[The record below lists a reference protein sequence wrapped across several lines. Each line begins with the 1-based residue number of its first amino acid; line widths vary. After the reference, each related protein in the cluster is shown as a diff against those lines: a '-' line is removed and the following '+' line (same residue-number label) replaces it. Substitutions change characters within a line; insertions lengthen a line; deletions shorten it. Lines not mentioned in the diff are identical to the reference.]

1 MLYFCRYNTVFLGIG
16 TIDID
21 LKTHSTAQHRLLIY
35 EPKCVTLNNTL
46 FLLGRSEGRRMGDRF
61 VNFLAHLFLSGD
73 TPELL
78 VGNLMGDFVK
88 GKLDGRFP
96 PGIEQG
102 ILLHREIDSFAG
114 QNHHFLRS
122 KRRLDPSF
130 GLYRGVLV
138 DLFYDHFLA
147 AHWEDYA
154 DVPLSLFI
162 SDAWRVLCEHKEF
175 LPDRLKRIM
184 PFMFR
189 EWLPSYSDLGGI
201 AAVLHR
207 ISRFRV
213 KRANRLGKGAE
224 ELSRHYGGLYEDFR
238 KFIPELIHS
247 MAPNSDFQIVGKSA
261 AQYQP

>member
-1 MLYFCRYNTVFLGIG
+1 
-16 TIDID
+16 
-21 LKTHSTAQHRLLIY
+21 
-35 EPKCVTLNNTL
+35 
-46 FLLGRSEGRRMGDRF
+46 
-61 VNFLAHLFLSGD
+61 VNFLTHLFLSSGA
-73 TPELL
+73 PELL

-88 GKLDGRFP
+88 GRLDGRFP

-114 QNHHFLRS
+114 QNWHFLRS
-122 KRRLDPSF
+122 KRRLDQSL

-154 DVPLSLFI
+154 DVPLSVFI

-175 LPDRLKRIM
+175 LPDKLQRVM

-189 EWLPSYSDLGGI
+189 DWLPSYSDIGGI

-207 ISRFRV
+207 ISRFRL
-213 KRANRLGKGAE
+213 KRANPLGEGAE
-224 ELSRHYGGLYEDFR
+224 ALSRHYGELYGDFR
-238 KFIPELIHS
+238 KFLPELIAFS
-247 MAPNSDFQIVGKSA
+247 GSKVIVETGPSNI
-261 AQYQP
+261 